1 MFSTKRS
8 GQFHGVLF
16 RCTCNFWV
24 WAWDRSRLLRGQAG
38 IEDETLCP
46 FAAVS
51 CSRRALLSTVAA
63 CIVQFSPPWIV
74 FLYVVDLIGQLAS
87 GGKRSQMGRALTRN
101 RSFSLTSG

>member
-1 MFSTKRS
+1 MWIMDSLPTS
-8 GQFHGVLF
+8 SWPSV
-16 RCTCNFWV
+16 
-24 WAWDRSRLLRGQAG
+24 DRMMIPCS
-38 IEDETLCP
+38 I
-46 FAAVS
+46 AAVS

-87 GGKRSQMGRALTRN
+87 GGKRSQKGRALTRN